1 MDPKLTHVFTLRA
14 HVSQDSVH
22 LGTHPTGS
30 QKQITALEGG
40 SFYGVPNTRGEGMD
54 ATLLPGGSDWV
65 LFDPATNVVQI
76 DVRTQGKLLDGSGV
90 SVQYTG
96 YLVVDEKARRVMGRG
111 PDARSTEFGDH
122 HWWTRPVIE
131 TSGKWNAP
139 CLLSRGC
146 PDN

>member
-14 HVSQDSVH
+14 HVSQDSVNV
-22 LGTHPTGS
+22 GTHPTGS

-76 DVRTQGKLLDGSGV
+76 DVRT
-90 SVQYTG
+90 
-96 YLVVDEKARRVMGRG
+96 
-111 PDARSTEFGDH
+111 
-122 HWWTRPVIE
+122 
-131 TSGKWNAP
+131 
-139 CLLSRGC
+139 
-146 PDN
+146 